1 LVDATKYRIL
11 VGSLRYQ
18 VNTRP
23 DLTFAVGY
31 VNKYMEEPHEEH
43 LAAIKHILRFITG
56 TRLQGV
62 FYPRK
67 EEGAR
72 LIGYSDSDLVGDLD
86 IKKNTSGVMFFLGD
100 SPFSWQSSKQRVV
113 ALSSCEAKYI
123 AAATG
128 ACQGVW

>member
-43 LAAIKHILRFITG
+43 LAAIKHILRFIAG

-72 LIGYSDSDLVGDLD
+72 LIAIVTVIWSV
-86 IKKNTSGVMFFLGD
+86 IWTSKRILQVLCSFLEI
-100 SPFSWQSSKQRVV
+100 
-113 ALSSCEAKYI
+113 ALLA
-123 AAATG
+123 G
-128 ACQGVW
+128 NH